1 MDILWDPFVQ
11 SAFMQRA
18 LVAAVVVAIATGVV
32 GTLMV
37 LRGMAFLGDAL
48 AHGVLPG
55 IAAALLIGIP
65 SVVGALAGAAV
76 MMGGVTAVTRR
87 TRLSSDVAIGLLF
100 VGMLAL
106 GVVIISR
113 SSDFA
118 GSLTDI
124 LFGEVLGVSWSQI
137 AWQAGVAVVVVA
149 LAWVLRRP
157 LLLMAMDPDQAR
169 VAGYR
174 VGLLEAG
181 LLGMIAIT
189 VVASFIVVG
198 ALLVFGM
205 LLAPAG
211 AAALMTRRIGS
222 MMIVAAG
229 IGVLSAY
236 VGLLL
241 SWYLDLAAGAMVV
254 LTAVVIFFVVLGAQ
268 ELLAWRRPHPEH
280 AS

>member
-1 MDILWDPFVQ
+1 MGALVDPFIQ
-11 SAFMQRA
+11 NAFMQRA
-18 LVAAVVVAIATGVV
+18 LVAGILVAIAAGVV

-65 SVVGALAGAAV
+65 SFVGALAGAIV
-76 MMGGVTAVTRR
+76 MIGGVAAVTRR
-87 TRLSSDVAIGLLF
+87 TRLSGDVAIGLLF

-106 GVVIISR
+106 GVVIVSR
-113 SSDFA
+113 SSEFA

-124 LFGEVLGVSWSQI
+124 LFGEVLGVSWTAV
-137 AWQAGVAVVVVA
+137 AWQAVVAVVVVV
-149 LAWVLRRP
+149 LAWLFRRP
-157 LLLMAMDPDQAR
+157 FLLMAMAPDQAR

-174 VGLLEAG
+174 VGLLEAV

-189 VVASFIVVG
+189 VVASFSVVG
-198 ALLVFGM
+198 TLLVFGM

-211 AAALMTRRIGS
+211 TAALVTHRLGA
-222 MMIVAAG
+222 MMIISAL
-229 IGVLSAY
+229 IGVLSVY

-241 SWYLDLAAGAMVV
+241 SWHFDLAAGATIV
-254 LTAVVIFFVVLGAQ
+254 LVAVGIFFAVLVGQ
-268 ELLAWRRPHPEH
+268 GLLPSRRPHPEH
-280 AS
+280 A

>member
-1 MDILWDPFVQ
+1 MNILWDPFVQ

-18 LVAAVVVAIATGVV
+18 LVAAILVAIATGVV

-55 IAAALLIGIP
+55 IAVALIIGLP
-65 SVVGALAGAAV
+65 SVLGALVGAAA
-76 MMGGVTAVTRR
+76 MMGGVAVVTRR

-100 VGMLAL
+100 VGMLSL

-124 LFGEVLGVSWSQI
+124 LFGEVLGVSWVAI
-137 AWQAGVAVVVVA
+137 AWQAGVVVLVVG
-149 LAWVLRRP
+149 LAWLLRRP
-157 LLLMAMDPDQAR
+157 FLLMAMDPDQAR

-174 VGLLEAG
+174 VGLLEAVM
-181 LLGMIAIT
+181 LGMIALT
-189 VVASFIVVG
+189 VVASFVVVG

-211 AAALMTRRIGS
+211 AAALLTRRLGTMMALAAAIG
-222 MMIVAAG
+222 I
-229 IGVLSAY
+229 LSAY

-241 SWYLDLAAGAMVV
+241 SWYLDLAAGATVV
-254 LTAVVIFFVVLGAQ
+254 LTAVAVFFVVAVIQ
-268 ELLAWRRPHPEH
+268 SLAPARRPHPEH
-280 AS
+280 A

>member
-1 MDILWDPFVQ
+1 
-11 SAFMQRA
+11 MQRA
-18 LVAAVVVAIATGVV
+18 LVAGIVIAIATAVV
-32 GTLMV
+32 GTITV

-65 SVVGALAGAAV
+65 SVIGALAGAAV
-76 MMGGVTAVTRR
+76 MMGGVAAISRR

-124 LFGEVLGVSWSQI
+124 LFGEVLGVTWTQI
-137 AWQAGVAVVVVA
+137 AWQAGVAAAVVV
-149 LAWVLRRP
+149 LAWLLRRP
-157 LLLMAMDPDQAR
+157 MLLMAMDPDQAR

-174 VGLLEAG
+174 VGLIEAV

-189 VVASFIVVG
+189 VVASFVVVG

-211 AAALMTRRIGS
+211 AAALITRRLGA
-222 MMIVAAG
+222 MMVVAAI
-229 IGVLSAY
+229 IGVASTY
-236 VGLLL
+236 IGLLL
-241 SWYLDLAAGAMVV
+241 SWHLDLAAGASVV
-254 LTAVVIFFVVLGAQ
+254 LTAVVIFFVVAIVQGLVPS
-268 ELLAWRRPHPEH
+268 RRPHPEH
-280 AS
+280 AA

>member
-1 MDILWDPFVQ
+1 MDVLWDPFVQ

-18 LVAAVVVAIATGVV
+18 LVAGILVAIATGVV

-65 SVVGALAGAAV
+65 SFLGALVGAAV
-76 MMGGVTAVTRR
+76 MIGGVTAVTRR
-87 TRLSSDVAIGLLF
+87 TRLSGDVAIGLLF

-106 GVVIISR
+106 GVVIVSR
-113 SSDFA
+113 SAEFA

-124 LFGEVLGVSWSQI
+124 LFGEVLGVSWTAI
-137 AWQAGVAVVVVA
+137 MWQGVVAVVVVG
-149 LAWVLRRP
+149 LAWLLRRP
-157 LLLMAMDPDQAR
+157 FLLMAMDPDQAR

-174 VGLLEAG
+174 VGLLEAV
-181 LLGMIAIT
+181 LLGMIAVT
-189 VVASFIVVG
+189 VVASFTVVG
-198 ALLVFGM
+198 TLLVFGM

-211 AAALMTRRIGS
+211 TAALLTRRLGPMMAVSAAIG
-222 MMIVAAG
+222 I
-229 IGVLSAY
+229 ISAY

-241 SWYLDLAAGAMVV
+241 SWYLDLAAGASIV
-254 LTAVVIFFVVLGAQ
+254 LVAIAIFFVVLIVQGAVPS
-268 ELLAWRRPHPEH
+268 RRPHPEH
-280 AS
+280 A